1 MQGERLALDLGIAI
15 ADDRRR
21 PSEATAPPGNRI
33 GRWAHLVALVW
44 FLALALAVT
53 GPALSRG
60 GSFGSFDLLSQF
72 GVLAQH
78 GVVLHNTQ
86 AGDQS
91 DQIIP
96 WSTLAWTQVHAGHL
110 PLWNPY
116 SALGMPLAFN
126 WQTAALSV
134 PTLVGYAFPLRLAFT
149 VGVLMTLVIA
159 GTGVYVLGR
168 VLGLRVLPAL
178 FAGTVFEVSGPVLGW
193 LGWPHS
199 AVISWSG
206 WLFATAILVV
216 RGHRRVRSIAG
227 FALIMAAAVYAGQA
241 EILILMGLA
250 LLVFLAVLVGLR
262 ALRRRSDRSTVSTAR
277 TVLDLALG
285 VGAGAALG
293 APLLLPGYQLITGS
307 QRAVAGGD
315 PGELVAGNP
324 AIPAHNLSHLVLQ
337 GFDGLPVAGSH
348 WFGYVGGYSETAAYV
363 GVLALALVVTGVAV
377 RRRRPE
383 VVALAVMTAVALAAA
398 FLPPLV
404 WVLSHLPVVGT
415 LLWQRALLPMAFG
428 LAILAGIGMD
438 ALLDPTERRS
448 AARWLGGALAVLA
461 AVVAL
466 LWLFGRGHLPD
477 SDASI
482 RSHAF
487 VWPLVGLAVGAAA
500 WGLLWHSSADGR
512 DDGLRA
518 ARGALAAGL
527 LLLAGET
534 AFLVSA
540 GTPLWTSAPQ
550 RFHTT
555 PAAVALRHAVGAATV
570 GFGAP
575 LCFFPPGLGIT
586 PNAQVAYGVQELA
599 LYDPMIPA
607 TYFASWYALT
617 GTPGGIPNDNA
628 YCPVIRTVSQARLYG
643 VGYVLEVAGTRGPAG
658 SVLVARIGSED
669 VYRIP
674 GSAVAT
680 LTPSAATRHPA
691 PGSTQVPVVHP
702 DPASWSMTTDT
713 TVPGTLLLRL
723 TDVPGWNAT
732 VDGAPVPLRQAAGVM
747 LRLDVP
753 AGRHRVELHYW
764 PRLFTLGIAL
774 AGLAALA
781 LVVAGVVSVRARRP
795 RPRYG
800 SAGSGSGT
808 MDDSVRL
815 DSESGW
821 VGP

>member
-1 MQGERLALDLGIAI
+1 LDLGIAI

-21 PSEATAPPGNRI
+21 PSEASAPPGNRI
-33 GRWAHLVALVW
+33 GRWAHLLAVVWFVAL
-44 FLALALAVT
+44 AAAVT

-126 WQTAALSV
+126 WQTAAFSV
-134 PTLVGYAFPLRLAFT
+134 PTLVGYLFPLRLAFT
-149 VGVLMTLVIA
+149 VGVLTTLVIA

-168 VLGLRVLPAL
+168 VLGLRVLSAL
-178 FAGTVFEVSGPVLGW
+178 FAGTVFELSGPVLGW

-206 WLFATAILVV
+206 WLFATAVLVV
-216 RGHRRVRSIAG
+216 RGHHRVRSIAG
-227 FALIMAAAVYAGQA
+227 FALVIAAAVYAGQA
-241 EILILMGLA
+241 EVLILMGLT
-250 LLVFLAVLVGLR
+250 LLVFLAVLMGMR
-262 ALRRRSDRSTVSTAR
+262 AFRSRSDRAPVSTAR
-277 TVLDLALG
+277 SVLDLALG
-285 VGAGAALG
+285 VVAGAALG

-307 QRAVAGGD
+307 QRAVAGSD
-315 PGELVAGNP
+315 PGELVVGNP
-324 AIPAHNLSHLVLQ
+324 PLPAHNLSHLVLQ

-363 GVLALALVVTGVAV
+363 GVLAVALVVTGVAV

-383 VVALAVMTAVALAAA
+383 VVALGVMTAVGLAAA

-404 WVLSHLPVVGT
+404 WVLSHLPAIGT
-415 LLWQRALLPMAFG
+415 LIWQRALLPMAFG
-428 LAILAGIGMD
+428 LAVLAGFGMD
-438 ALLDPTERRS
+438 ALLERDERR
-448 AARWLGGALAVLA
+448 AAAQWLGGALAVLA
-461 AVVAL
+461 GVVAL
-466 LWLFGRGHLPD
+466 LWLFGRGHLSD

-487 VWPLVGLAVGAAA
+487 VWPLVGLVVGAAA
-500 WGLLWHSSADGR
+500 WGLLRYSSADGR
-512 DDGLRA
+512 GDGSRA
-518 ARGALAAGL
+518 AQFAVAAGL

-550 RFHTT
+550 PFHST
-555 PAAVALRHAVGAATV
+555 PAAMALRHTVGSATV

-586 PNAQVAYGVQELA
+586 PNAQVAYGVRELA

-607 TYFASWYALT
+607 TYFASWHALT
-617 GTPGGIPNDNA
+617 GTSGGLPNDNA
-628 YCPVIRTVSQARLYG
+628 YCPVVKTVSQARLYG
-643 VGYVLEVAGTRGPAG
+643 VGYVLEVAGTRGPPG
-658 SVLVARIGSED
+658 SVLAARIGHED

-680 LTPSAATRHPA
+680 FTPSAGTRRPG
-691 PGSTQVPVVHP
+691 PGSTQVRVVHP
-702 DPASWSMTTDT
+702 DPATWSMNTDT
-713 TVPGTLLLRL
+713 TVPGTLQLRL

-732 VDGAPVPLRQAAGVM
+732 VDGVPVPLRQAAGVM

-774 AGLAALA
+774 AGLAALS
-781 LVVAGVVSVRARRP
+781 LLVAGVVSWRAGRRRP
-795 RPRYG
+795 HQG
-800 SAGSGSGT
+800 SAGRGSGT
-808 MDDSVRL
+808 IDRSVRSG
-815 DSESGW
+815 SESGW
-821 VGP
+821 VGS